1 MIRKIYSSRAQIS
14 MEFSMLVV
22 AVIVGATIVGYY
34 MLKSAIVVKDTN
46 VDIIEKTSN
55 ITMKVLKTVN

>member
-1 MIRKIYSSRAQIS
+1 MIRKIYSSRAQVS
-14 MEFSMLVV
+14 MEFSILVV

>member
-1 MIRKIYSSRAQIS
+1 MIRKIYSSRAQVS

>member
-14 MEFSMLVV
+14 MEFSILVV

>member
-14 MEFSMLVV
+14 MEFGILVV
-22 AVIVGATIVGYY
+22 AAIVGATIVGYH

-46 VDIIEKTSN
+46 IDTIEKTSN